1 MLQKK
6 DEQLAKKDEQ
16 LATVLAQHRE
26 DLRRKDEQLLD
37 CLAKK
42 DEQYCE
48 DLRRKDEQLE
58 RMIQQAVGAHAVQTS
73 PVPTCSP
80 QHQKQHT
87 TEARRAQS
95 SQTQK
100 GEAAPAPVSARNT
113 NKQVLQTD
121 CHVNKDEALLAS
133 MLSMQDGD
141 SADDIV
147 DALQHG
153 LAVLEKLSASSNR
166 KGRKAID
173 ELCERLEHAMEALN
187 ADTAMEQLASCE
199 LSELAEHLKAV
210 HDLDEES
217 GKASVPTVTAAL
229 ETLTRCRDPV
239 LQVSGQSTRQKDRQ
253 QGPAHRRHGHRR
265 RQQALRPRAR
275 HRHRRPCPRPARRPQ

>member
-141 SADDIV
+141 SADDDIV
-147 DALQHG
+147 DAL
-153 LAVLEKLSASSNR
+153 
-166 KGRKAID
+166 
-173 ELCERLEHAMEALN
+173 
-187 ADTAMEQLASCE
+187 
-199 LSELAEHLKAV
+199 
-210 HDLDEES
+210 
-217 GKASVPTVTAAL
+217 TAAWG
-229 ETLTRCRDPV
+229 R
-239 LQVSGQSTRQKDRQ
+239 SS
-253 QGPAHRRHGHRR
+253 
-265 RQQALRPRAR
+265 RPRAAMSSS
-275 HRHRRPCPRPARRPQ
+275 ARVSAWHAYRGTGATSSTRLAKTLIWATTLSMAPSRVFRARM